1 MERDK
6 LRSPLRITGW
16 QVLASLAVALLWA
29 LGRGETAGWS
39 ALAGGAICF
48 VPGGLFALRLARAS
62 ARQDGYVFA
71 FFTGEAIKILLSIAL
86 FLVVAKG
93 FRGVDWLALL
103 VTYIAVMQIYVVGL
117 AAGRFSGSAGNNQDI

>member
-1 MERDK
+1 VQ
-6 LRSPLRITGW
+6 SPLRVTGW
-16 QVLASLAVALLWA
+16 QVLASLAAALLWA

-62 ARQDGYVFA
+62 AKQDGYVFA

-86 FLVVAKG
+86 FAVAALG
-93 FRGVDWLALL
+93 FGGVDWLALL
-103 VTYIAVMQIYVVGL
+103 VTYIAVVQIYVFGL
-117 AAGRFSGSAGNNQDI
+117 AAERSSGSAGNNRDS